1 MILKALT
8 TTKVEIDTQIN
19 FKSLVYHITWCRRM
33 YGTTIS
39 WTYHKIYSL
48 LLSCFWGAWR
58 RNFLELTY
66 IFYIATIPKVNTDH
80 MPAMNQKSMPRS
92 FKSLYIYHITWC
104 RTEGYGSTIYW
115 TYHKINGPT
124 LSCFWGLRRTCR
136 HAWNILPP
144 QMSTPHDHALY
155 TNRKSKI
162 QNRITW
168 CTATMHVPEIDHQ
181 SYIIITLDLSQL
193 RWASVEE
200 ELPV

>member
-66 IFYIATIPKVNTDH
+66 IFYIATIQNVNTDH

-92 FKSLYIYHITWC
+92 FKSLYIPHHMMQNWGGI
-104 RTEGYGSTIYW
+104 YGSTFYW
-115 TYHKINGPT
+115 TYHQINGPT
-124 LSCFWGLRRTCR
+124 LNCFWGSRRTCR

-144 QMSTPHDHALY
+144 QISTPHDHALQIG
-155 TNRKSKI
+155 NQRF
-162 QNRITW
+162 RIGSHDVQQP
-168 CTATMHVPEIDHQ
+168 CMCQ
-181 SYIIITLDLSQL
+181 RLIISPILLLHWTYHNFDGPA
-193 RWASVEE
+193 WIE